1 MSTTFGDKMMLY
13 VSKKSYVKSL
23 PIFLLAPLNSL
34 KIFFFLGGGGNFTFK
49 ESLNVSQ
56 YLLLT
61 YLKIWRTIEN
71 IFKQDLLY

>member
-1 MSTTFGDKMMLY
+1 MSTTFGDKMTLY
-13 VSKKSYVKSL
+13 VSKKSNVKSL
-23 PIFLLAPLNSL
+23 PIFLLALLNSL
-34 KIFFFLGGGGNFTFK
+34 KFILFFLENFTFK

-71 IFKQDLLY
+71 IFKQDLPY

>member
-1 MSTTFGDKMMLY
+1 MFTTFRDKMTLY

-23 PIFLLAPLNSL
+23 PIFLLDLLNSL
-34 KIFFFLGGGGNFTFK
+34 KKILGENFRFK
-49 ESLNVSQ
+49 ESVKVSQ

-61 YLKIWRTIEN
+61 YLKIWRTIKN

>member
-1 MSTTFGDKMMLY
+1 MSTPFGDKMTLY
-13 VSKKSYVKSL
+13 VSKKSYVKSF
-23 PIFLLAPLNSL
+23 PIFLLDLRNSL
-34 KIFFFLGGGGNFTFK
+34 KFIFFWENFTFK
-49 ESLNVSQ
+49 ESLKVSQ

>member
-1 MSTTFGDKMMLY
+1 MSPTFGDKMTLY

-23 PIFLLAPLNSL
+23 PIFLLDLLNSL
-34 KIFFFLGGGGNFTFK
+34 EFIFFLENFTFK
-49 ESLNVSQ
+49 ESLKVSQ

>member
-1 MSTTFGDKMMLY
+1 MSTTFGDKMTLY
-13 VSKKSYVKSL
+13 VNKKSFVKSL
-23 PIFLLAPLNSL
+23 PIFLLALLNSL
-34 KIFFFLGGGGNFTFK
+34 KIFFFWKILHSKNLEK
-49 ESLNVSQ
+49 VSQ

>member
-1 MSTTFGDKMMLY
+1 MSTTFGDKMTLY

-23 PIFLLAPLNSL
+23 PIFLLALLNSL
-34 KIFFFLGGGGNFTFK
+34 KLIFFFLGGGNFTFK
-49 ESLNVSQ
+49 ESLKVSQ

>member
-23 PIFLLAPLNSL
+23 PIFLFALLNSL
-34 KIFFFLGGGGNFTFK
+34 KKFFKGGGNFTFK

-61 YLKIWRTIEN
+61 YLNIWRTIEN